1 MVEESESYRVRL
13 EVFEGPMDL
22 LLHLIRKN
30 EIDIYDIPI
39 ALITKQYL
47 EYLELMK
54 MMNLDIAGEFLTVAS
69 ELMYIKSRTLLPK
82 PEPEEEEEEGPDP
95 RNELVRRL
103 LEYQQ
108 YKEAA
113 EKLREYPLLGRDVFT
128 RRASSTDWVEVSGD
142 ELAPVSLF
150 SMVDA
155 FQKMLERVGPDEV
168 EVMIDRI
175 SVRER
180 IVQLIDKLKGVKSIT
195 FEEIFEG
202 DKTRSRLI
210 VTFLAILEMVRL
222 AVMKVH
228 QGEEGGVIRLFP
240 VGDIE
245 EASPEKFVKDD
256 YI

>member
-1 MVEESESYRVRL
+1 MVEENESYRVKL

-39 ALITKQYL
+39 ALITRQYI

-54 MMNLDIAGEFLTVAS
+54 MLNLDVAGEFLMMAS
-69 ELMYIKSRTLLPK
+69 ELMYIKSRMLLPK
-82 PEPEEEEEEGPDP
+82 PGPEEEEEGPDP
-95 RNELVRRL
+95 RDDLVRRL

-108 YKEAA
+108 YKEVA
-113 EKLREYPLLGRDVFT
+113 ERLREKPLLGRDVFT
-128 RRASSTDWVEVSGD
+128 RRASSNDWVEVSGK

-150 SMVDA
+150 SLVDA

-168 EVMIDRI
+168 EVMVDRL

-180 IVQLIDKLKGVKSIT
+180 IVQLIDRLKGVKSIT
-195 FEEIFEG
+195 FEELFEG

-210 VTFLAILEMVRL
+210 ITFLAILEMVRL
-222 AVMKVH
+222 AVMKLH
-228 QGEEGGVIRLFP
+228 QGEEGGKIRLFP

-256 YI
+256 YN